1 MRSDVTKYWVGHS
14 PRLGLEDKLD
24 RTGMMLR
31 VSLRNTLAQQ
41 VKGHDS
47 GDTRTLLSFP
57 SARSPLRR
65 GAR

>member
-1 MRSDVTKYWVGHS
+1 MLPNTGWDTAHALK
-14 PRLGLEDKLD
+14 LEDKLG
-24 RTGMMLR
+24 RKGMMFR
-31 VSLRNTLAQQ
+31 VSPRNILAQQ

-57 SARSPLRR
+57 STRSLLRR